1 MNSIFDIITLN
12 VLSSAIRLATPVI
25 LAALAA
31 AICNKAGVLNLG
43 IDGFITICAF
53 AGIVGAY
60 IFRNYTPLGQA
71 HPIFAT
77 YMGVLCAMVIGALLG
92 LLFAFLK
99 DSYNVDL
106 TVLSIAMNMI
116 AVEITVYLMR
126 TIFHQSGTWS
136 DPSIVQL
143 PSIRLP
149 LIDKIPGIGKLLSG
163 YNSIVYFTWILA
175 LVLVF
180 VMHKTK
186 YGRYITAVGENLEAA
201 RSVGINV
208 SKVRYFALIFS
219 GILSG
224 LAGSFLSIGHL
235 TLFTRDMASGRG
247 WLGNAAALF
256 GFNNPGGSFFAGLF
270 FGFADA
276 LALRLQNV
284 TKIPPYIIQVMP
296 YVLTL
301 VILSVVSYQSI
312 QKKRKRA
319 IY

>member
-1 MNSIFDIITLN
+1 MSSIFDIITLN
-12 VLSSAIRLATPVI
+12 VLASTIRLATPII
-25 LAALAA
+25 LASLAA
-31 AICNKAGVLNLG
+31 ALCNKAGVLNLG

-60 IFRNYTPLGQA
+60 LFRNYTAFGQA
-71 HPIFAT
+71 HGVFST
-77 YMGVLCAMVIGALLG
+77 YMGVLFAMVVGGLLG
-92 LLFAFLK
+92 LMFAFFK
-99 DSYNVDL
+99 DKYDVDL
-106 TVLSIAMNMI
+106 TVLSIAMNML

-143 PSIRLP
+143 PSIRIP
-149 LIDKIPGIGKLLSG
+149 LIEKIPVLGQLLSG
-163 YNSIVYFTWILA
+163 YNAIVYFTWIFAIA
-175 LVLVF
+175 LCF

-201 RSVGINV
+201 KSVGISV
-208 SKVRYFALIFS
+208 SKIRYSALILS
-219 GILSG
+219 GVLSG
-224 LAGSFLSIGHL
+224 LAGSFLSVGHL
-235 TLFTRDMASGRG
+235 TLFTRDMSSGRG

-284 TKIPPYIIQVMP
+284 TKIPSYIIQLMP

-301 VILSVVSYQSI
+301 VILSIVSWRSI
-312 QKKRKRA
+312 KKKKKRS